1 MVRGPSGPSIPDL
14 DFDHQKLRNHTCNS
28 YLDLILQTAYSAKV
42 SISGPSQFNK
52 TVGQSTNIRCT
63 LKFEEDE
70 EFSEKPD
77 LLWTDPKGNT
87 GN

>member
-1 MVRGPSGPSIPDL
+1 MLYLSPS
-14 DFDHQKLRNHTCNS
+14 KLKLISVKLKHNS

-42 SISGPSQFNK
+42 MISGPNQFNK

>member
-1 MVRGPSGPSIPDL
+1 M
-14 DFDHQKLRNHTCNS
+14 
-28 YLDLILQTAYSAKV
+28 
-42 SISGPSQFNK
+42 ISGPNQFNK

-77 LLWTDPKGNT
+77 LLWTDPKGNS